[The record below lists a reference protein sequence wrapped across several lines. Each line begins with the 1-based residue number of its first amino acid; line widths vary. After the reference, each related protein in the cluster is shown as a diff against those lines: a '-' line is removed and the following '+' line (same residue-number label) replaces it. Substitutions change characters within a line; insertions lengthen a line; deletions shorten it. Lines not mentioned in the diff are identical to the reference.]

1 LEELIESGA
10 STLILLVDKPIKWFL
25 KHYDQRWNR
34 LSDFVQNED
43 SYGQL
48 HSTQIRNMKIK
59 ILPLAHP
66 RQIAKL
72 GQSSAK
78 WYEHHQTW
86 MHQSAQALL

>member
-1 LEELIESGA
+1 
-10 STLILLVDKPIKWFL
+10 LLGDKPIQWFL
-25 KHYDQRWNR
+25 KHFDHRWNR
-34 LSDFVQNED
+34 LSDFAQNED

-48 HSTQIRNMKIK
+48 HSTQIKGKKIK

-78 WYEHHQTW
+78 WYQYHQAW
-86 MHQSAQALL
+86 MHQSAHDLI